1 VASPQHVET
10 AADHSPSVCITSCAP
25 GGTLVAVCR
34 TAVFVRFCLTLSVR
48 NITPPIFQ
56 VLRRCTLP
64 SLSVRNITPPIFQVL
79 RRCTLPSYPYT
90 VINLLVSSLSPFPR
104 VPPFPMPLSSKNDAG
119 AHGGTTMDFVERTI
133 CSLEEALNQT
143 TNHPFLLYDLSQA
156 KVSYTYRTESC
167 YSIFKPFFR
176 FGDDCWESGGRVFSL
191 YARDDAE
198 CTIDL

>member
-1 VASPQHVET
+1 MQEDESNENSYVASPQHVET

-34 TAVFVRFCLTLSVR
+34 TAVFVRFCLT
-48 NITPPIFQ
+48 
-56 VLRRCTLP
+56 
-64 SLSVRNITPPIFQVL
+64 LSVRNITPPIFQVL